1 MGTMPAHARGTSTG
15 RSPVAAAGRRDA
27 SMVLLTS
34 LVEDS
39 LDQGYARAAARRAA
53 GERPPRHGRLVLT
66 AGLLAVGLLLAT
78 AAAQTRDRAAATA
91 QARAALAEEIED
103 RTAANE
109 RLERTLDRQRAAVSR
124 ARRAALGISAEGVRL
139 DRLLARLESSTG
151 AAAVRGP
158 GMSLLLE
165 EAGSE
170 AGGAD
175 VDPRT
180 DDDADSRVTDR
191 DLQTLVNE
199 IWAAGAE
206 AVAVNEQRLTSLSA
220 IRAAGD
226 AILVDFRPLNP
237 PYEVRAIGPTDMRTT
252 FVQGFGGSY
261 LQVLRDYGIDF
272 SVEDRDELVL
282 PASAGLTVRY
292 TTTPADVLSGATGST
307 ATPEP
312 PEPSQN
318 SRERTP

>member
-1 MGTMPAHARGTSTG
+1 
-15 RSPVAAAGRRDA
+15 
-27 SMVLLTS
+27 
-34 LVEDS
+34 
-39 LDQGYARAAARRAA
+39 
-53 GERPPRHGRLVLT
+53 
-66 AGLLAVGLLLAT
+66 
-78 AAAQTRDRAAATA
+78 
-91 QARAALAEEIED
+91 
-103 RTAANE
+103 
-109 RLERTLDRQRAAVSR
+109 VSR

-292 TTTPADVLSGATGST
+292 TTTPADVLSGATGSS